1 MNSCGF
7 KNENKMEEKEFITM
21 LEDLIFEDI
30 NQEDYWTAVKE
41 AKDLIK
47 KVKAKQLILHIV
59 SNSTTPNYL
68 DDKYKVKWLINNT
81 YQVEQNG
88 NCVYQGSESD
98 CNEWLKCQLGYCG

>member
-59 SNSTTPNYL
+59 S
-68 DDKYKVKWLINNT
+68 I
-81 YQVEQNG
+81 
-88 NCVYQGSESD
+88 SEA
-98 CNEWLKCQLGYCG
+98 